1 MKQLNKIYAI
11 LGPWVGANISND
23 ISTRLCWI
31 SRVQRGT
38 LGHRRLR
45 PIELDGDLGERQL
58 GTCPDMPRGMGMD
71 RHCLLALN
79 DSTAFIIG
87 KNASNCYD
95 Q

>member
-1 MKQLNKIYAI
+1 MLGLQRQLNKIYAI

-45 PIELDGDLGERQL
+45 PLELDGDLGERQL
-58 GTCPDMPRGMGMD
+58 GTWPGYAQRDGDGSSLPFG
-71 RHCLLALN
+71 
-79 DSTAFIIG
+79 S
-87 KNASNCYD
+87 